1 MNDHLPGAIIP
12 YIPYPRPVE
21 IPVSAPSDVPL
32 ICLQINADWLP
43 YLIGCAKAL
52 TVDSTWASED
62 TALVSSATASGNDL
76 LGILSGGVDCA
87 VSLIYRSKDNVNP
100 PVQLQYSTDG
110 GATWIDMPDFSKSFV
125 RTRPV
130 NVDDNDINPVNYFA
144 TKLYLKSGYADGKQL
159 SLFDQSSQDY
169 LRAFVDDGSGN
180 PIKERARINPAGNFQ
195 LPIDS
200 ALPAANATQHGVIS
214 TIGAPFV
221 DDRIYICTQASDGS
235 YRWSDFAGA
244 NGAPGTPGATGANGA
259 TGATG
264 ANGATGATGATGT
277 PGTPGG
283 AQVIH
288 TAYALLAEGAAPDL
302 QLIAN
307 ATDATITM
315 NLPPIPPA
323 LHIHTAVQILAI
335 GEAPQLELI
344 ANATDAT
351 ITMKLPPIPPSIIAN
366 CLDTT
371 LPTVGKSKA
380 YQLTVDAPGTALP
393 MKILHGYIIGDVAV
407 SGIWMNVQAAT
418 TEFIKYSSGQHDP
431 TKNFPQYGD
440 LILRVTTGSPTTD
453 GIWTTSSTHNP
464 FDGFT
469 AMEDCYGFLE
479 QYFVLD
485 ATAGAPQGNIGVGQ
499 LCVALTITAPGA
511 IWTHLFDFSA
521 SAAGFIA
528 LNVNGTAAGQWIAG
542 NGWTSVDT
550 PSGKMLHVKTIFPR
564 SGDISYADFHYNA
577 SGLDASAVGR
587 VYLNDILINTVP
599 LSNGTDRLL
608 TFGTYQIFIPNNHN
622 ISGLRFEFDIN
633 PTGSLTAPYA
643 AYCEGQGIDPFGA

>member
-21 IPVSAPSDVPL
+21 IPVSAPSDFPM

-62 TALVSSATASGNDL
+62 TALVQSATANGNDL
-76 LGILSGGVDCA
+76 LDILSGGVDCA
-87 VSLIYRSKDNVNP
+87 VNLIYRSKDNVSP

-130 NVDDNDINPVNYFA
+130 NIDDNDINPVNYFA
-144 TKLYLKSGYADGKQL
+144 TKLYLKSGYTDGKQL
-159 SLFDQSSQDY
+159 SLFDQSSQDF

-180 PIKERARINPAGNFQ
+180 PIVERARINPTGNFQ

-200 ALPAANATQHGVIS
+200 VLPAANATQHGVIS
-214 TIGAPFV
+214 TISAPFV
-221 DDRIYICTQASDGS
+221 DDRILICTQAADGS

-244 NGAPGTPGATGANGA
+244 NGTPGAPGTNGTNGTPGA

-264 ANGATGATGATGT
+264 ANG
-277 PGTPGG
+277 G

-288 TAYALLAEGAAPDL
+288 TAYVRLAEGAAPDL

-344 ANATDAT
+344 ASATDAT
-351 ITMKLPPIPPSIIAN
+351 ITMKLPPIPSSIAAN
-366 CLDTT
+366 CPDTT
-371 LPTVGKSKA
+371 LPTVGTTKA
-380 YQLTVDAPGTALP
+380 YQLMIDATGTALP
-393 MKILHGYIIGDVAV
+393 MKIPHGYILGGFTV
-407 SGIWMNVQAAT
+407 SGLWMNVQAAT
-418 TEFIKYSSGQHDP
+418 TEFIKYISGQHDP
-431 TKNFPQYGD
+431 TKSFPQYGD
-440 LILRVTTGSPTTD
+440 LVLRITTGTPTTD
-453 GIWTTSSTHNP
+453 GIWTTPSASHNP
-464 FDGFT
+464 FNGFT
-469 AMEDCYGFLE
+469 ATEDCYGFLE

-499 LCVALTITAPGA
+499 LCVAFTITAPGA
-511 IWTHLFDFSA
+511 IWTHFFDFAANS
-521 SAAGFIA
+521 AGFIA
-528 LNVNGTAAGQWIAG
+528 LNVNGTAAGQWING
-542 NGWTSVDT
+542 NGWTTVDT
-550 PSGKMLHVKTIFPR
+550 PSGKMLHISTIFPR
-564 SGDISYADFHYNA
+564 LGDISYADFHYNA
-577 SGLDASAVGR
+577 SGLDGSAIGR
-587 VYLNDILINTVP
+587 VYLDDILVNTVP
-599 LSNGTDRLL
+599 LSNGTDRLI
-608 TFGTYQIFIPNNHN
+608 TFGTYQIFTPNNHN
-622 ISGLRFEFDIN
+622 ISRLRFEADIN
-633 PTGSLTAPYA
+633 SGGSLNAPYG
-643 AYCEGQGIDPFGA
+643 AYCEGQGINPFGT